1 MVVDEKYLFL
11 LWQRE
16 ERKNIMAWK
25 KIDGWTPHKHERKS
39 WPAHRKTSAVQNHQV
54 WLSISLSTVCH
65 LLLYAQSKSA
75 AISVST
81 DWPHSLKASVWLSLN
96 VCSLAFEQ
104 RAWQTCCKIKVTSLH
119 QLAAR
124 FFPVP
129 SASCEICCQ
138 KSVFTTRLRPQ
149 INVLLLKSTSDYFTL
164 RCGTDGPWWEQD
176 LLFWNLTLS
185 FHLFWIPS
193 CCHDN
198 AALDPLHPTFPS
210 SSSSSSMSDFHVS
223 KYNRQTGWR
232 REGETRRCE
241 RFVNRCRV
249 RVNVQVSWWMITP

>member
-1 MVVDEKYLFL
+1 MKSIYSCCDKEKKGKV
-11 LWQRE
+11 LWQEKNRWMNSTQTWE
-16 ERKNIMAWK
+16 EKLTCTQE
-25 KIDGWTPHKHERKS
+25 DLGGPESSGLTLHQLKHR
-39 WPAHRKTSAVQNHQV
+39 
-54 WLSISLSTVCH
+54 
-65 LLLYAQSKSA
+65 LYAEIKSV

-81 DWPHSLKASVWLSLN
+81 GWPHSLN

-124 FFPVP
+124 VFPVP
-129 SASCEICCQ
+129 SASCEIRCQ

-164 RCGTDGPWWEQD
+164 RWGTDGPWWEQD

-185 FHLFWIPS
+185 FHVFWIPS

-198 AALDPLHPTFPS
+198 AALDPLHPTFPSS